1 MRGWITIVGGE
12 VSWVYRDRA
21 QAGEVLARRLTQYV
35 DADVTV
41 LALPRGGVP
50 VAYAVAR
57 ALGVGMD
64 ILAVRKLGVPGHE
77 ELAMGA
83 VASGGVRV
91 LNDDVVFRL
100 RIDPATIE
108 AVTRAE
114 RTRLAD
120 QERFRG
126 SRPPAPREGRTV
138 ILVDDGLATGST
150 MEAAI
155 ASCRNVEVA
164 GIVVAVPVGARQ
176 TVAYLAGLAD
186 EVVCPLT
193 PATFRAVGLAYGDFS
208 PVGDDEVR
216 SLLNIAARI
225 EGESGPGGDP
235 EPSPRQAS
243 D

>member
-1 MRGWITIVGGE
+1 VP
-12 VSWVYRDRA
+12 WVYRDRA
-21 QAGEVLARRLTQYV
+21 QAGEVLAQRLVRYV
-35 DADVTV
+35 HADVTV

-50 VAYAVAR
+50 VAYPVAR
-57 ALGVGMD
+57 ALGASLD

-91 LNDDVVFRL
+91 LNDDVVSRL
-100 RIDPATIE
+100 GIDAATIE

-114 RTRLAD
+114 RARLAD

-126 SRPPAPREGRTV
+126 SRAPAPREGRTV

-155 ASCRNVEVA
+155 ASCRKADVA
-164 GIVVAVPVGARQ
+164 GIVVAVPVGAPS

-186 EVVCPLT
+186 EVVCPHT
-193 PATFRAVGLAYGDFS
+193 PERFRAVGLAYGDFS
-208 PVGDDEVR
+208 PVDDEEVR
-216 SLLNIAARI
+216 VLLSGVTRPG
-225 EGESGPGGDP
+225 GESGPQG
-235 EPSPRQAS
+235 S
-243 D
+243 

>member
-1 MRGWITIVGGE
+1 MP
-12 VSWVYRDRA
+12 WVYRDRA
-21 QAGEVLARRLTQYV
+21 HAGELLAARLAHYAG
-35 DADVTV
+35 ADVTV

-50 VAYAVAR
+50 VAYPVAQ
-57 ALGVGMD
+57 ALGAPLD

-91 LNDDVVFRL
+91 LNNDVVLHL
-100 RIDPATIE
+100 RIDSASIE

-114 RTRLAD
+114 LARLTD

-126 SRPPAPREGRTV
+126 NRPAAALEGRTV

-155 ASCRNVEVA
+155 AACRNAAVA
-164 GIVVAVPVGARQ
+164 GIVVAVPVGAPQ

-186 EVVCPLT
+186 EVICPLT
-193 PATFRAVGLAYGDFS
+193 PAVFRAVGLVYGDFS
-208 PVGDDEVR
+208 PVHNDEVR
-216 SLLNIAARI
+216 ALLNRSRPDGIGI
-225 EGESGPGGDP
+225 
-235 EPSPRQAS
+235 
-243 D
+243 